1 MEVGF
6 GFHSTKK
13 WQLARALFAS
23 VFVFFALSVVIFSEG
38 KPVQETF
45 EAHPAW
51 FLAFGLFFCFNL
63 ALLVQLLH
71 ATRSE
76 FVLSFGEDGLID
88 RRRLKPRFIPYSA
101 IEIFSPDPEKLFR
114 EEPSIAEMRAKAG
127 IEDFVTIS
135 CRLKRDSDAGSTADF
150 IFFEKVATP
159 TFEMQ
164 QLIVARL
171 RDKIA
176 TFDLLIYDLDGSGLG
191 DDGDE
196 TNA

>member
-6 GFHSTKK
+6 GFHSSKK

-38 KPVQETF
+38 KPVAETF
-45 EAHPAW
+45 EGHPAW
-51 FLAFGLFFCFNL
+51 FLAFGLFFIFSL
-63 ALLVQLLH
+63 ILMIQLLH

-88 RRRLKPRFIPYSA
+88 RRRLKPRFIPYSS
-101 IEIFSPDPEKLFR
+101 IEIFSPDPEKIFR
-114 EEPSIAEMRAKAG
+114 VDPAIAEVRAKVG

-135 CRLKRDSDAGSTADF
+135 CRLKRDSEAGAVADF
-150 IFFEKVATP
+150 VFFERVATP
-159 TFEMQ
+159 QYEMQ

-171 RDKIA
+171 REKIA
-176 TFDLLIYDLDGSGLG
+176 KFDLLIYDDGEGFG
-191 DDGDE
+191 DDE
-196 TNA
+196 TTS